1 MIHNTLDYKGCTINY
16 QCEGTGEE
24 VLVLL
29 HGFMGNL
36 ESWASLIYEYMRR
49 IRVVAIDLLGH
60 GESGS
65 LGDVHT
71 MEEQA
76 DMVKAVLDAL
86 GIKKCVMTGHSMGGY
101 IALAFAQCYPQYLK
115 GLCLMH
121 SHALAD
127 GEKKKQDRRRMCDI
141 VSSNRAGFVIGFIPN
156 LFAAC
161 NRERLAGQIK
171 DLKDTA
177 LNTSCESII
186 ASQKGMMQRPS
197 RINVLQNS
205 TFPVFFI
212 AGRQDERISVDSTL
226 AQAALTPLCEVLL
239 LPNAGHMSV
248 LEERHLVSRR
258 LLAFTLDSFSL

>member
-1 MIHNTLDYKGCTINY
+1 MIHNTLDYKSCTINY

-24 VLVLL
+24 TLVLL

-36 ESWASLIYEYMRR
+36 ESWASLIYEYMRK

-65 LGDVHT
+65 LGETHT

-86 GIKKCVMTGHSMGGY
+86 GIRKCVMCGHSMGGY
-101 IALAFAQCYPQYLK
+101 ITMAFAERYPQYLK

-127 GEKKKQDRRRMCDI
+127 SEKKKQDRQRMCDI
-141 VSSNRAGFVIGFIPN
+141 VASNRAGFVIGFIPN

-161 NRERLAGQIK
+161 NRVRLAGQIK
-171 DLKDTA
+171 DLQEVA
-177 LNTSCESII
+177 LGTTCESII
-186 ASQKGMMQRPS
+186 ASQRGMMRRPS
-197 RINVLQNS
+197 RVDVLQNS
-205 TFPVFFI
+205 TFPVLFI
-212 AGRQDERISVDSTL
+212 AGRQDERISIDSIL
-226 AQAALTPLCEVLL
+226 AQAALTPHCEVLL

-248 LEERHLVSRR
+248 LEERPLVSRR
-258 LLAFTLDSFSL
+258 LLTFTLDCFSL